1 MKGATPFALMCEI
14 EGLNTDDVHS
24 VNSIDEML
32 TPDNNEQSMDAWR
45 AELADRIEELI
56 DRKRSS
62 VQGREKCL
70 TIFIRILTNQYA
82 EEEIRG
88 REAELVAAFLKS
100 IKAESSEKETV
111 LAIKGMYRNQYLLK
125 AIKLNQLHS
134 SRHDSYD
141 LTLGCDL
148 RHCINTPQK
157 HHLRL
162 AISG

>member
-1 MKGATPFALMCEI
+1 MAKNMEGATRFALSYEI
-14 EGLNTDDVHS
+14 EDLNTDDVHS

-32 TPDNNEQSMDAWR
+32 TPDNNEHSMDAWR

-70 TIFIRILTNQYA
+70 TTFIRILTNQYA

-88 REAELVAAFLKS
+88 RESELVASFLKS

-111 LAIKGMYRNQYLLK
+111 LAIKGRY
-125 AIKLNQLHS
+125 LNQ
-134 SRHDSYD
+134 
-141 LTLGCDL
+141 
-148 RHCINTPQK
+148 N
-157 HHLRL
+157 
-162 AISG
+162 

>member
-1 MKGATPFALMCEI
+1 MAKNMEGVTRFALGCEI
-14 EGLNTDDVHS
+14 EGLNTDDVRS

-70 TIFIRILTNQYA
+70 TTFIRILTSQYA

-88 REAELVAAFLKS
+88 REPELVASFLKS

-111 LAIKGMYRNQYLLK
+111 LAIKGRYPNQ
-125 AIKLNQLHS
+125 
-134 SRHDSYD
+134 
-141 LTLGCDL
+141 
-148 RHCINTPQK
+148 
-157 HHLRL
+157 
-162 AISG
+162 

>member
-1 MKGATPFALMCEI
+1 MKGALRLDLICET
-14 EGLNTDDVHS
+14 EGLYADHVNS

-32 TPDNNEQSMDAWR
+32 TPDNSEQPTDAWR

-70 TIFIRILTNQYA
+70 TTFIRILTSQYA

-100 IKAESSEKETV
+100 IKAESSEKETI
-111 LAIKGMYRNQYLLK
+111 LAIKGKYPNQNRFK
-125 AIKLNQLHS
+125 S
-134 SRHDSYD
+134 
-141 LTLGCDL
+141 T
-148 RHCINTPQK
+148 
-157 HHLRL
+157 
-162 AISG
+162 

>member
-1 MKGATPFALMCEI
+1 MAKNMEGATRFALSYEI

-32 TPDNNEQSMDAWR
+32 TPDNNEQSMDTWR

-70 TIFIRILTNQYA
+70 TTFIRILTNQYA

-88 REAELVAAFLKS
+88 RESELVASFLKS

-111 LAIKGMYRNQYLLK
+111 LAIKGRY
-125 AIKLNQLHS
+125 LNQ
-134 SRHDSYD
+134 
-141 LTLGCDL
+141 
-148 RHCINTPQK
+148 N
-157 HHLRL
+157 
-162 AISG
+162 